1 MAKRY
6 TKKQVRQVKNAV
18 KTIKKASPGS
28 IFLAFIILAVAIG
41 GYFIY
46 NKFFKDPYI
55 APKGEIEF
63 HFMQLNYGTSGD
75 CIYIKAGDN
84 DILID
89 GGSYYSSLD
98 SISSYINSRMTDN
111 KIEYLIVTHA
121 HEDHIACL
129 GGSGNSQTIFDLY
142 DIGVIIDFPL
152 TDNQLTTDK
161 GNDTL
166 YGRYVKERDAEIQ
179 LGAKHYTAL
188 ECYTESEEGAQ
199 KFYNLSDDGNIKL
212 EILYNYY
219 YENQADK
226 ENNYSVCVQFHHGS
240 RKFLFTG
247 DLEDDGEEYLV
258 ANNNL
263 KEVDLYKAGHH
274 GSRTSSNDVLL
285 SVIKPKICVIS
296 GVAGDKYGFP
306 HQETINR
313 LASNGVNKV
322 YMTMKKVGDSFDA
335 YNGDIVVSSS
345 SENGVKVTCSND
357 DKPLKDTE
365 WLIQNRII
373 PDAWKLVA

>member
-6 TKKQVRQVKNAV
+6 TKKQVRQVKAAV

-63 HFMQLNYGTSGD
+63 HFMQLNHDSSGD
-75 CIYIKAGDN
+75 CIYIKAGNN

-129 GGSGNSQTIFDLY
+129 GGQKNGQSLFDLY
-142 DIGVIIDFPL
+142 EVEVIIDFPK
-152 TDNQLTTDK
+152 TNA
-161 GNDTL
+161 GSAI
-166 YGRYVKERDAEIQ
+166 YSRYVSERDAEIQ

-219 YENQADK
+219 YENQTNN

-263 KEVDLYKAGHH
+263 KEVELYKAGHH
-274 GSRTSSNDVLL
+274 GSRTASNDVLL

-322 YMTMKKVGDSFDA
+322 YMTMKKVGEDFSA

-345 SENGVKVTCSND
+345 SENGIQVTCSND
-357 DKPLKDTE
+357 DRALKDTE